1 MLGTYELCPIYS
13 WNCFGSAAV
22 GLEKLSC
29 LQPSEML
36 IGENGR
42 CCFFYL
48 NLRYIKAQQ
57 TAIFSQCVFAGL
69 QIRFSNIAGIFS
81 YGKYILLS
89 SLLDVGVWEGTDE
102 IKNRFQLL
110 CVGK

>member
-1 MLGTYELCPIYS
+1 M
-13 WNCFGSAAV
+13 
-22 GLEKLSC
+22 
-29 LQPSEML
+29 
-36 IGENGR
+36 
-42 CCFFYL
+42 
-48 NLRYIKAQQ
+48 
-57 TAIFSQCVFAGL
+57 FAGL

-81 YGKYILLS
+81 YSKYILLS

>member
-1 MLGTYELCPIYS
+1 M
-13 WNCFGSAAV
+13 V

-36 IGENGR
+36 IEENGR

-48 NLRYIKAQQ
+48 NLCYIKALQ
-57 TAIFSQCVFAGL
+57 TAIFSERVFPGL

-81 YGKYILLS
+81 YSKYILLS
-89 SLLDVGVWEGTDE
+89 SLLYVGVWEGTDE

-110 CVGK
+110 CIGK